1 MRMEGS
7 RLPKQIFCSEVARG
21 TRRRQGSQTKR
32 YKDSLKNALRACDI
46 PVKGWG
52 HLAADRS
59 AWRLATHNGAQAF
72 EERRLSVTA
81 WHQTPSQERAAGS
94 QQSCCRSLPGVWTR
108 HLRGIGVWSAING
121 QLTMMVCVS
130 VWETERDWESATVG
144 VCCATAVSQCARA
157 YVCVCVSVSA
167 VWLCGVCQCASCQCA
182 VCVCVCV
189 CVCVWRHCHAWL
201 RTAFS
206 SVNQPQCQSVTQS
219 VSVSVVAAVT
229 VPRSFVKLGLCN
241 SRKLSLWHVSLR
253 PVYYKAGPNHETAR
267 NAPLP

>member
-7 RLPKQIFCSEVARG
+7 RLPKQIFCSELARG

-32 YKDSLKNALRACDI
+32 YKDSLKNALCACDI

-59 AWRLATHNGAQAF
+59 AWRLSGNPQ
-72 EERRLSVTA
+72 RS
-81 WHQTPSQERAAGS
+81 PS
-94 QQSCCRSLPGVWTR
+94 
-108 HLRGIGVWSAING
+108 LRGKATQCHS
-121 QLTMMVCVS
+121 LTSNAELWWCVS
-130 VWETERDWESATVG
+130 VWETESRDRVSYRGCLLCHGCVTVR
-144 VCCATAVSQCARA
+144 ARSRA
-157 YVCVCVSVSA
+157 CVCVSVS
-167 VWLCGVCQCASCQCA
+167 LC
-182 VCVCVCV
+182 VCVCVCECGVTVWCLSVCVVSVCGLCVV

-229 VPRSFVKLGLCN
+229 VPRFFVKLGLYN

-267 NAPLP
+267 NAPL